1 MGNGCACYRDLCI
14 QEVKKDT
21 FVKIENNQIQI
32 QVTNL
37 YEMAKYFEEVENEV
51 YKKNEKKKLRKLLSH
66 KKLKNLNTVYN
77 TISKYE
83 LMLRRLLEQKN
94 IKRKGPK
101 RRETIRINNNENFI
115 LLVRKAIEDNKNI
128 EKNKEND
135 LGRKESILLNNK
147 GKANSTY
154 LTSGKHS
161 LIINKFSKKKILDG
175 LGDINMDNEIKPTCG
190 NISNIKNN
198 EE

>member
-83 LMLRRLLEQKN
+83 LMLRRLLDQKN

-128 EKNKEND
+128 EKNKENA

-190 NISNIKNN
+190 NISDIKNN

>member
-147 GKANSTY
+147 EKANSTY

-190 NISNIKNN
+190 NISDIKNN